1 MVTPSSTK
9 PSRPQL
15 RSIRLHPVKSTA
27 IRPVASAVL
36 EPWGLAGDRRW
47 MVVDAT
53 GECVTARELPA
64 LFTLSA
70 DTPETRSELPGPLR
84 LSAPG
89 HPSIDVALPVG
100 EPIDLSVHGRGL
112 GGILADAESTHW
124 VRSVLGRPDVRLAY
138 AVRPRPLNPAYAEPG
153 DATACADAYP
163 VTLASAASLRQL
175 AEWIATG
182 ARGRGE
188 EPADVTMDRFRP
200 NLVIDGDLEPFAE
213 DGWSHITI
221 GAVTLRVVKGIERC
235 AMTLRDPQTLES
247 QAEPIRTLARHR
259 KWEGAT
265 WFGRQ
270 LIPDT
275 LGTIRVGDPVTT
287 WPGG

>member
-1 MVTPSSTK
+1 M
-9 PSRPQL
+9 
-15 RSIRLHPVKSTA
+15 
-27 IRPVASAVL
+27 
-36 EPWGLAGDRRW
+36 
-47 MVVDAT
+47 
-53 GECVTARELPA
+53 
-64 LFTLSA
+64 
-70 DTPETRSELPGPLR
+70 
-84 LSAPG
+84 
-89 HPSIDVALPVG
+89 
-100 EPIDLSVHGRGL
+100 
-112 GGILADAESTHW
+112 
-124 VRSVLGRPDVRLAY
+124 
-138 AVRPRPLNPAYAEPG
+138 
-153 DATACADAYP
+153 
-163 VTLASAASLRQL
+163 
-175 AEWIATG
+175 
-182 ARGRGE
+182 
-188 EPADVTMDRFRP
+188 TMDRFRP

-235 AMTLRDPQTLES
+235 AMTLRDPQTLQS